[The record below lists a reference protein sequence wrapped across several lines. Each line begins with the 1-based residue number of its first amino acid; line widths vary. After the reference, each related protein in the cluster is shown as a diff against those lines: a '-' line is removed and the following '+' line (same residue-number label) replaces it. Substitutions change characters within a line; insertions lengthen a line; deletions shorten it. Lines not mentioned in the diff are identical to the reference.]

1 MKTETRTAD
10 PAVEPAPLGTADIR
24 EIELKFL
31 LDEAAF
37 KAAQRSDLLGGD
49 KRRAVRLLRSVYFDT
64 AEGHLRRNRTVLRM
78 RTYRGVHLMTL
89 KDVGTDPTNP
99 FIRAQIEVKS
109 PSAEPDLT
117 LLHPAVAAEIRRAT
131 DDQPLIPR
139 FSTEIRRS
147 VQQITS
153 NRSEIE
159 VAFDTGTITAGTLR
173 EPVREIELELKSG
186 DVADLFALG
195 LALTET
201 VPARLG
207 ILSKSERGWLLS
219 TGGLISAVRADS
231 PVQPHHSVDD
241 VLATVIGTC
250 IRQFTA
256 NWPAFERGDSP
267 GGTQGGGKEPVHQMR
282 VAMRRLRAAFGLFHR
297 GFPCRDF
304 VALREE
310 AKRIASAMGDARNW
324 DVFADLVH
332 DGPGRGFSQDPG
344 FAPLLVASGELRT
357 AGHATV
363 DALLKSGETTRF
375 VLSALTFVARRGW
388 RNEMLGADLPTLSAP
403 AAGFAA
409 RCLARLD
416 KQVRKRGRHIVELP
430 ADSRHEVRI
439 ALKKL
444 RYATDFFA
452 PLFPD
457 THSVRSY
464 ARAAA
469 RLQDVLGRFNDMAMA
484 TDLVNR
490 LPLDNDPAASR
501 AAGIVLGWYGR
512 DATMTTDDL
521 QETWRRFRKAKP
533 FWTDALDR
541 EAVEPG

>member
-1 MKTETRTAD
+1 MKSETRAAE
-10 PAVEPAPLGTADIR
+10 PSAEPAPLGTTDIR

-49 KRRAVRLLRSVYFDT
+49 KRRTARRLLSVYFDT
-64 AEGHLRRNRTVLRM
+64 AEGHLRRNGTVLRM
-78 RTYRGVHLMTL
+78 RTYRSNHLMTL

-99 FIRAQIEVKS
+99 FIRAQVEVKS

-117 LLHPAVAAEIRRAT
+117 LLDPAIEAEIRRAT
-131 DDQPLIPR
+131 DDQPLVPR
-139 FSTEIRRS
+139 FSTDIRRG
-147 VQQITS
+147 VQRITS
-153 NRSEIE
+153 HRSDIE
-159 VAFDTGTITAGTLR
+159 VAFDTGMITTGTQR

-207 ILSKSERGWLLS
+207 ILTKSERGWLLA
-219 TGGLISAVRADS
+219 TDGLIDAVRAGS

-241 VLATVIGTC
+241 VLAAVIGSC
-250 IRQFTA
+250 IRQFIS
-256 NWPAFERGDSP
+256 NWPAFERGD
-267 GGTQGGGKEPVHQMR
+267 GREPVHQMR
-282 VAMRRLRAAFGLFHR
+282 VAMRRLRAALGLFQR
-297 GFPCRDF
+297 AFPCRDF
-304 VALREE
+304 ASMRDE
-310 AKRIASAMGDARNW
+310 AKRIAAAMGDARDW
-324 DVFADLVH
+324 DVFADLVEE
-332 DGPGRGFSQDPG
+332 GPARSFSTDPG
-344 FAPLLVASGELRT
+344 FAPMLAASGKRQA
-357 AGHATV
+357 AGHETV

-388 RNEMLGADLPTLSAP
+388 RNEMPGADLPTLSAP

-409 RCLARLD
+409 RCLARLHR
-416 KQVRKRGRHIVELP
+416 QVRKRGRHIVDLP
-430 ADSRHEVRI
+430 TDRRHEVRI

-457 THSVRSY
+457 TQGVRAY
-464 ARAAA
+464 ARATA

-484 TDLVNR
+484 IDLVNR
-490 LPLDNDPAASR
+490 LPLDNDAAASR

-512 DATMTTDDL
+512 DASITTDDL
-521 QETWRRFRKAKP
+521 TDTWRRFRKAKP
-533 FWTDALDR
+533 FWTAAL
-541 EAVEPG
+541 EPEVLAPD